1 MSAPKPRDYH
11 ERRRWQDA
19 QRAAGADPECGREA
33 CKNTAKPAYVNAET
47 PLLYCATCARM
58 INRYTPG
65 LCTVEVP
72 DWRHRAQAADDLL
85 SDIAAVCRGEMPPE
99 PREGG
104 PKAHR
109 AAWDAV
115 CALRSEVTDLRNA
128 YTDGLIDGSHEERA
142 AVVKWL
148 RDAADAP
155 ETYVDEAIALRG
167 ASNGIERGEHRNEE
181 KK

>member
-128 YTDGLIDGSHEERA
+128 YTDGLLDGSHEERA

-148 RDAADAP
+148 REHGMAPYAQSNLDYAA
-155 ETYVDEAIALRG
+155 TM
-167 ASNGIERGEHRNEE
+167 IEHGEHRNEE

>member
-33 CKNTAKPAYVNAET
+33 CHNPARPAYVNAET

-58 INRYTPG
+58 INRYTPN
-65 LCTVEVP
+65 LCTLEP
-72 DWRHRAQAADDLL
+72 TRLHPGTQAADDLL
-85 SDIAAVCRGEMPPE
+85 SGITAVCRGDMPAE
-99 PREGG
+99 AREGG

-128 YTDGLIDGSHEERA
+128 YTDGLLDGSHEERA

-148 RDAADAP
+148 REHGMAPYAQSNLDYAA
-155 ETYVDEAIALRG
+155 TM
-167 ASNGIERGEHRNEE
+167 IEHGEHRNEE